1 MGALNTV
8 SEDGLLECFNTRP
21 TLKAVPDNLK
31 RIIIPVFGFGGAK
44 ACTYTDRNG
53 KEKTGTGLTFFN
65 PEDSSLQFIKQ
76 EDGCLILYDSSGRQE
91 KISKY
96 LIMNPDALK
105 TAESIQ
111 NFIKYI
117 KENIVSDSG
126 KADLWSTD
134 TRFISTLKN
143 APEPED
149 VTAGRIFVLE
159 KEQKPVVALYV
170 TEGVSVRGAAASP
183 QIAGKGGAYIIR
195 DTDDEGRLFFRM
207 IQKEEFKK
215 AYKIIKRKSGKE

>member
-1 MGALNTV
+1 MIDTNGLIELFSSEKTV
-8 SEDGLLECFNTRP
+8 TV
-21 TLKAVPDNLK
+21 VPDGLK
-31 RIIIPVFGFGGAK
+31 RIVIPVFGFSGAK
-44 ACTYTDRNG
+44 TRTYTDRNG
-53 KEKTGTGLTFFN
+53 KEKTGTGLIFFN

-76 EDGCLILYDSSGRQE
+76 EDGCLILYDGSGRQE

-96 LIMNPDALK
+96 LITNPDALK
-105 TAESIQ
+105 TAEGIQ
-111 NFIKYI
+111 NFIEYI
-117 KENIVSDSG
+117 KKNVVSASG
-126 KADLWSTD
+126 KADLWSVD

-143 APEPED
+143 APAPED

-183 QIAGKGGAYIIR
+183 QIAGKGGAYIIKE
-195 DTDDEGRLFFRM
+195 TDNEGRLFFRM